1 MSLSY
6 SQLALL
12 LLGSVQSTLAAPI
25 SVVATAAATTSNQIV
40 KRDSNSGT
48 YVGIVLGIVAIVLV
62 LFYVAFMLRRVNKF
76 KKNLA
81 TNRSHSSASNN
92 TTELTEINL
101 QTPQPSAQ
109 PGNGISR
116 LLRSA
121 TGRNN
126 NSNRNGA
133 EDTQRLIAPANNRN
147 RSNSSATFTEVDL
160 DRHPS
165 LASVYRKS
173 VKCLTQRELNSMF
186 PAVPYSEMAYN
197 MKLQN
202 INSSN
207 IYTTLT
213 NTSANSANSTGEIT
227 QEHDTLGPTNTSTQL
242 FEAYPPVRPKRV
254 HDSDEEEDE
263 TDPYDLGPYEENVCI
278 ICQGDLEADDM
289 VRMLSCHHIFH
300 DECVSP
306 WILEKNGTCPLCKRD
321 LTKEVPMRV
330 IADQDEKIEQRL
342 AADEPVEEV
351 EASSSSST
359 TETGAEALNTT
370 TTQTNTSTVPAITVA
385 SVV

>member
-1 MSLSY
+1 MATSL
-6 SQLALL
+6 LAKR
-12 LLGSVQSTLAAPI
+12 QS
-25 SVVATAAATTSNQIV
+25 SNTS
-40 KRDSNSGT
+40 SGT
-48 YVGIVLGIVAIVLV
+48 YVGIVLGIICVILV
-62 LFYVAFMLRRVNKF
+62 LFYVAYMVRRVNRL
-76 KKNLA
+76 KKTIA
-81 TNRSHSSASNN
+81 TNRSHSSASNE
-92 TTELTEINL
+92 TSELTEISL
-101 QTPQPSAQ
+101 QAPQPSAQ
-109 PGNGISR
+109 PGTGISR

-126 NSNRNGA
+126 NSNTSGNGTGS
-133 EDTQRLIAPANNRN
+133 EDTQRLIAPANNRTRD
-147 RSNSSATFTEVDL
+147 RSNSANSITEVDL
-160 DRHPS
+160 SRHPS

-173 VKCLTQRELNSMF
+173 VKCLTLRELNSMF

-213 NTSANSANSTGEIT
+213 NTSANSTAEIT
-227 QEHDTLGPTNTSTQL
+227 QEHDTLGPTHTNTQL

-254 HDSDEEEDE
+254 HDSDDEDE
-263 TDPYDLGPYEENVCI
+263 DNNDQYDLGPYEDNVCI
-278 ICQGDLEADDM
+278 ICQGDLESDDM

-321 LTKEVPMRV
+321 LTKEIPVRV
-330 IADQDEKIEQRL
+330 TADQDEKIEQRL
-342 AADEPVEEV
+342 AADKES
-351 EASSSSST
+351 AAGSSS
-359 TETGAEALNTT
+359 GATAADADAPDAT